1 MTATLPFSWP
11 ATGWSKVFIYKCVQ
25 IALTDDGKG
34 EVLQKK
40 GRLPERRWAAEEESL
55 REGTWKSKTL
65 GQAARSSRELRGCW
79 MYTINERLN
88 PYLEVHGQLVDTAL
102 SAIRG
107 PGNQIPPLGNLD
119 GGHRFVGWGREAA
132 VEQNVA
138 VWTMTVA
145 TGHEPSTP
153 GWPFA
158 DGGLRALVEANECG
172 ASFVE
177 YDGYEKDGGLDT
189 EVGSVLPED
198 RRSQHEPAAGVASIA
213 YPGTWNPEQHEQL
226 RRMEQ
231 RAPLLC
237 GRPEE
242 GSSGG
247 STYEAAQDE
256 VRKQLRGV
264 VTQREAQ
271 KRPAG
276 PMLTSGAMTAPSA
289 LSGTT
294 SGATDPM
301 ARLEGL
307 ENVIKGGT
315 RGIRKV
321 PLVIDAK
328 VVIGAAAMRTGGR
341 IPPPRLQDHVCR
353 SLAGF
358 ACTNEHVPVALRNH
372 AALGGDLATM
382 YISGGMMATVRLAE
396 KVKR

>member
-1 MTATLPFSWP
+1 M
-11 ATGWSKVFIYKCVQ
+11 
-25 IALTDDGKG
+25 
-34 EVLQKK
+34 
-40 GRLPERRWAAEEESL
+40 
-55 REGTWKSKTL
+55 
-65 GQAARSSRELRGCW
+65 
-79 MYTINERLN
+79 
-88 PYLEVHGQLVDTAL
+88 
-102 SAIRG
+102 
-107 PGNQIPPLGNLD
+107 
-119 GGHRFVGWGREAA
+119 
-132 VEQNVA
+132 A

-271 KRPAG
+271 KRKRRTCGTRLSRADSCRAAATTCRPNA
-276 PMLTSGAMTAPSA
+276 
-289 LSGTT
+289 SGT
-294 SGATDPM
+294 
-301 ARLEGL
+301 
-307 ENVIKGGT
+307 
-315 RGIRKV
+315 
-321 PLVIDAK
+321 DA
-328 VVIGAAAMRTGGR
+328 
-341 IPPPRLQDHVCR
+341 
-353 SLAGF
+353 
-358 ACTNEHVPVALRNH
+358 
-372 AALGGDLATM
+372 
-382 YISGGMMATVRLAE
+382 
-396 KVKR
+396 

>member
-1 MTATLPFSWP
+1 MSPNTASPTAVPH
-11 ATGWSKVFIYKCVQ
+11 VQ
-25 IALTDDGKG
+25 SNAQDT
-34 EVLQKK
+34 VLVA
-40 GRLPERRWAAEEESL
+40 G
-55 REGTWKSKTL
+55 
-65 GQAARSSRELRGCW
+65 
-79 MYTINERLN
+79 
-88 PYLEVHGQLVDTAL
+88 
-102 SAIRG
+102 
-107 PGNQIPPLGNLD
+107 
-119 GGHRFVGWGREAA
+119 GREAA

-158 DGGLRALVEANECG
+158 DGGGRALVEANECG

-189 EVGSVLPED
+189 EVGSVLPEE

-213 YPGTWNPEQHEQL
+213 YPGRWNPEQHEQL

-271 KRPAG
+271 KRKRRTCGTCLGLQDRLWLWVVLGWATG
-276 PMLTSGAMTAPSA
+276 GCGISGIGLSSRCDFEFGIGLTDSVAVTVASGLHTGLPLTLA
-289 LSGTT
+289 SGLQA
-294 SGATDPM
+294 GATDPM

-358 ACTNEHVPVALRNH
+358 ACTNEHVPVFSSANH

-382 YISGGMMATVRLAE
+382 YISGGMMATV
-396 KVKR
+396 